1 MKSNKINNSWVE
13 QSLREVLPL
22 KSERIVFC
30 GVSYVQGTNTLRR
43 SISLDVMSSLSSDGY
58 EVCFVED
65 ETLESIE
72 DFRFH
77 DVSKSNEM
85 QIDALV
91 IMKNLKMFETNQ
103 EYITQII
110 GQSTWIFDPFRL
122 LEEKV
127 LRHIEMKRYLSIGM
141 KI

>member
-1 MKSNKINNSWVE
+1 
-13 QSLREVLPL
+13 
-22 KSERIVFC
+22 
-30 GVSYVQGTNTLRR
+30 
-43 SISLDVMSSLSSDGY
+43 
-58 EVCFVED
+58 
-65 ETLESIE
+65 
-72 DFRFH
+72 
-77 DVSKSNEM
+77 
-85 QIDALV
+85 
-91 IMKNLKMFETNQ
+91 MKNLKMFETNQ